1 MEHYST
7 ILGGVA
13 LLVSLVQSC
22 VMCCHQRRVKVL
34 EERVHI
40 LETTPI
46 SLAHVR
52 VQESNIGYAL
62 SSTPVPSAPPAYIPP
77 PPPGFYYQQPTTNV
91 I

>member
-1 MEHYST
+1 MEHYTT

-22 VMCCHQRRVKVL
+22 GMCCHQRRLRTL
-34 EERVHI
+34 EDRIYV

-46 SLAHVR
+46 TLAQVR
-52 VQESNIGYAL
+52 VQESNIGYTFPSA
-62 SSTPVPSAPPAYIPP
+62 PVPSAPPAYIPP
-77 PPPGFYYQQPTTNV
+77 PPPFYYQQQETNV